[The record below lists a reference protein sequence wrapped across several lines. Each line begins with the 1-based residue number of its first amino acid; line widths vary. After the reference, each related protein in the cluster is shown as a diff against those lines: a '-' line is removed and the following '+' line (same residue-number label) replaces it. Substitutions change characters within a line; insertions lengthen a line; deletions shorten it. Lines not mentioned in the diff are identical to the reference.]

1 MRSAL
6 AGQIFERRKAILKDL
21 SDDKLTIRETV
32 ENWVLWRDAGD
43 WERFATVWHPDGWMT
58 ATWFQ
63 GPAQEFIK
71 VSREGFNKGV
81 NILHFLGGWT
91 CEIVGERAISQTKM
105 TINQRAEVDGVLVD
119 VVCTGRFYDFF
130 EKREGCWGIVR
141 RQPIYEKD
149 RLDPVDPSA
158 KLKLDAERLARFPEG
173 YRHLAYLQSKNGFQV
188 RAGLP
193 GLRGP
198 AVEKLYAEGKAWL
211 EGSVRPGEPL

>member
-1 MRSAL
+1 MA
-6 AGQIFERRKAILKDL
+6 KDL
-21 SDDKLTIRETV
+21 TADKLAIRETV
-32 ENWVLWRDAGD
+32 ENWAVWRDAGD
-43 WERFATVWHPDGWMT
+43 WERFATVWHSDGWMT

-63 GPAQEFIK
+63 GPAQKFIE

-81 NILHFLGGWT
+81 SILHFLGGWT
-91 CEIVGERAISQTKM
+91 CEIVGNRAISQTKM
-105 TINQRAEVDGVLVD
+105 AINQRAPVEGVLVD

-130 EKREGCWGIVR
+130 EKRKGRWRIVR

-158 KLKLDAERLARFPEG
+158 VLKLDTDLLARFPEG
-173 YRHLAYLQSKNGFQV
+173 YCHLAYLQSKNGFKV
-188 RAGLP
+188 KAGLP

-211 EGSVRPGEPL
+211 EGSARPGEPV